1 MLTGEFRTGWR
12 DLAAATIG
20 LGFGIPG
27 YTAVSSL
34 FFQAVRSQFGW
45 SSAATAGA
53 LVALPLTALALPV
66 VGRLVDRF
74 GVRRVTG
81 ISVLCLALGFL
92 WLSLLR
98 GGLWEYYAAIVVL
111 NLLGC
116 GTGPVAYTRLVAA
129 RFHVSRGAALAI
141 AQFGIALFAAM
152 LPPLLSGV
160 IATHGWRSAYLM
172 LAAFAIAGG
181 AVAQILMRSG
191 PIRDRA
197 NETGTGPGT
206 STGMDVSAAIR
217 QPTFWSL
224 ATAIFLVSAASLG
237 LVTQFQPLLIARGI
251 APSAG
256 GWLLSVLAVS
266 VMTSRIAIGWLLD
279 RGRPEW
285 WAAATIMVAATGA
298 VVLHYAGANMTLL
311 VVAVLLFGTSIGAEL
326 DLMGFFCARLF
337 GLRHYSALYGLL
349 GMAFYLG
356 MAGGG
361 IGYGVIRD
369 RSGSYEPAVIAS
381 AVVFTI
387 SAILFAMLRRV
398 GGGARSVR

>member
-81 ISVLCLALGFL
+81 ASVLCLALGFV
-92 WLSLLR
+92 WLSLLH
-98 GGLWEYYAAIVVL
+98 GGLWEYYAAIVLL

-141 AQFGIALFAAM
+141 AQFGIALFAAI
-152 LPPLLSGV
+152 LPPLLSGT
-160 IATHGWRSAYLM
+160 IAQYGWRSAYLM
-172 LAAFAIAGG
+172 LAVFALAGG
-181 AVAQILMRSG
+181 AVAQLLMRSEPSRG
-191 PIRDRA
+191 SPTD
-197 NETGTGPGT
+197 TGTGLEVG
-206 STGMDVSAAIR
+206 AAVR
-217 QPTFWSL
+217 HPAFWSL
-224 ATAIFLVSAASLG
+224 AVAIFLVSAASLG
-237 LVTQFQPLLIARGI
+237 LVTQFQPLLIARGV

-266 VMTSRIAIGWLLD
+266 VMTSRIVIGWLLD
-279 RGRPEW
+279 RGKPEL
-285 WAAATIMVAATGA
+285 WAAATIIVAASGA
-298 VVLHYAGANMTLL
+298 VMLHYAGANMTLL

-381 AVVFTI
+381 AIVFVV
-387 SAILFAMLRRV
+387 SAILFATLSRV
-398 GGGARSVR
+398 GRRATSTR